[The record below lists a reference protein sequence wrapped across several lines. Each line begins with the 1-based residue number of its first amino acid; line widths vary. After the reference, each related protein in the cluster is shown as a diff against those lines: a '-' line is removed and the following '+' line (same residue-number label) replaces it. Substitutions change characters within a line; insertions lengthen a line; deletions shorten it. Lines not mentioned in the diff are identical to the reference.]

1 MPKRKVTFE
10 DGDGGLDLDDELP
23 TKKVAHLA

>member
-10 DGDGGLDLDDELP
+10 DGDGAFDLDDEVP
-23 TKKVAHLA
+23 TKKVANLA